1 MTWGQLY
8 ISHNILQMVKP
19 IMTPLI
25 APIIQMQQG
34 HGFNHPPLGLI
45 QVRGP
50 VAGQCEAPGVRGHCY
65 RFNCG
70 RKFCRIGV
78 VGFFGVW
85 PDWYGILS
93 PNCRAL
99 IVFVMS
105 GPGRRCSG
113 CVVLR
118 CERGFSAWP
127 ISHRTRSDRCGRKVL
142 RQAAIVRPVLIR
154 TLTTG
159 SRFSIAANFL
169 S

>member
-1 MTWGQLY
+1 
-8 ISHNILQMVKP
+8 
-19 IMTPLI
+19 MTPNPQSRANARTKEEVIVSLPKQPQLTSRPRHH
-25 APIIQMQQG
+25 ADA
-34 HGFNHPPLGLI
+34 
-45 QVRGP
+45 R
-50 VAGQCEAPGVRGHCY
+50 CY
-65 RFNCG
+65 RFFSD